1 MQSTTSAR
9 WDRVALRALQV
20 GAVAVVLAAFPYKPF
35 DLDRYFVAKELVLH
49 LTALVAALALVVS
62 RRRLAMNGLDV
73 LLATFLIV
81 SVVSAAFATNWWN
94 AGRSLAISL
103 SGIALFWVA
112 RSLRGEG
119 RERAIVG
126 ALAGAAALGAVT
138 SLMQAYG
145 VESEYFSL
153 NRAPGGTFGNRNF
166 MAHVAAI
173 GAPAILYW
181 TLTTRSRIGYLVG
194 ALGFGA
200 VIAAQV
206 LSRSR
211 AAWLALAASLG
222 LMAIAGW
229 LTRARWRDPRLVR
242 RTVALGVATALGVAA
257 AIALPNALNWK
268 SDSPYLDSMRGV
280 VNYKQGSGRG
290 RLVQYTN
297 SVRMTL
303 AHPVLGVGPGNW
315 AVVYPRYASDNDPSL
330 DSEGMT
336 ANPWPSSDWAAFLS
350 ERGFIAFLALALALV
365 ALSFAAVRQLKNAR
379 TADQAFAALALGGT
393 IVATIV
399 AGAFDAVLLL
409 AAPSLLVWALLGA
422 LAEPRGRGPTLTRGV
437 HQWAPALVFA
447 LGILAV
453 GRSAMQTMAMA
464 IFSNTSR
471 TSALEQASL
480 LDPGNYRIH
489 VRLANAYYSRG
500 NCDRTK
506 SHARAA
512 RGLFPNA
519 APPRELLADCGER
532 VRRRA

>member
-1 MQSTTSAR
+1 VQ
-9 WDRVALRALQV
+9 L

-35 DLDRYFVAKELVLH
+35 DLDRYFVAKDLVLH
-49 LTALVAALALVVS
+49 VTALVAALAIVVS
-62 RRRLAMNGLDV
+62 RRRLSLNGLDV
-73 LLATFLIV
+73 LLAVFLV
-81 SVVSAAFATNWWN
+81 LSFASALFATNWWL
-94 AGRSLAISL
+94 AGRALAISL
-103 SGIALFWVA
+103 SGVALFWVA

-119 RERAIVG
+119 HERALVG
-126 ALAGAAALGAVT
+126 ALAAAAALGAVT

-145 VESEYFSL
+145 VETEYFSL

-173 GAPAILYW
+173 GSPALVYW
-181 TLTTRSRIGYLVG
+181 TLTTRSRVGYLVG

-200 VIAAQV
+200 VMAAQV

-211 AAWLALAASLG
+211 AAWLALAAAFG
-222 LMAIAGW
+222 VMAVAGW
-229 LTRARWRDPRLVR
+229 LTRSRWRDPRLVR
-242 RTVALGVATALGVAA
+242 RAVALGVATAIGVAA

-303 AHPVLGVGPGNW
+303 AHPILGVGPGNW
-315 AVVYPRYASDNDPSL
+315 AVIYPRYASDNDPSL

-350 ERGFIAFLALALALV
+350 ERGFITFVALALALLALCV
-365 ALSFAAVRQLKNAR
+365 AAIRQLKHAR
-379 TADQAFAALALGGT
+379 STDQAFAALALGGT
-393 IVATIV
+393 IAATLV

-422 LAEPRGRGPTLTRGV
+422 LSEPRGRGPTLSRGV
-437 HQWAPALVFA
+437 HQWGPALVFA
-447 LGILAV
+447 LGVLAV
-453 GRSAMQTMAMA
+453 GRSALQTAAMA

-471 TSALEQASL
+471 TSALEQASF

-489 VRLANAYYSRG
+489 LRLANAYYSRG

-512 RGLFPNA
+512 RELFPNA

-532 VRRRA
+532 VRRRT